1 MLTLIIPNSRL
12 TLPQELKNGLTDFCQ
27 PGNESVDVLK
37 STQEASNL
45 SLCPQC
51 KHVKDDSDL
60 IWIYLYASL
69 TDHISK
75 ELPRSHSK
83 NALLRIQS
91 QSELPDPLKE
101 SIQSY

>member
-12 TLPQELKNGLTDFCQ
+12 TLPQELKNGLIDVYQ
-27 PGNESVDVLK
+27 SGDESIDILN

-60 IWIYLYASL
+60 I
-69 TDHISK
+69 
-75 ELPRSHSK
+75 
-83 NALLRIQS
+83 
-91 QSELPDPLKE
+91 
-101 SIQSY
+101 